1 MREGVPHPPTPPPR
15 LRLLEK
21 GSGDIQPPAPERTPR
36 GYPGGGR
43 EAGGGIL
50 LIAAV
55 ALLVYLNVRPAP
67 TQVRGACLGEYAT
80 SLAGRTQ
87 GQRHN
92 ALKAAR
98 EIDGVVIAPG
108 ATFSYNRTIK
118 AFSSEPGYWKAP
130 VSYGGAM
137 TLAVGGG
144 VCQTSTTL
152 YNAALLAGLEIVERH
167 PHTVLPHYVPPG
179 RDAAVAFPGLDLRV
193 KNPYPF
199 AVRLRA
205 RRDGESLT
213 VKIVGPKP
221 TARTASIRT
230 QLLSVAPATRRISEG
245 GGTFRRTRAAAGCRV
260 LSWRVVTE
268 NGKEVRRERL
278 ADDTYVALDQLLT
291 L

>member
-1 MREGVPHPPTPPPR
+1 MPKSFIDREG
-15 LRLLEK
+15 
-21 GSGDIQPPAPERTPR
+21 
-36 GYPGGGR
+36 
-43 EAGGGIL
+43 AGGSARSYGVIL
-50 LIAAV
+50 LLAAA

-67 TQVRGACLGEYAT
+67 VRAGGAALGEYAT

-98 EIDGVVIAPG
+98 EIDGVVIPPG
-108 ATFSYNRTIK
+108 SVFSYNRKIK
-118 AFSSEPGYWKAP
+118 AFASEPGYWKAP

-193 KNPYPF
+193 KNPYRF

-205 RRDGESLT
+205 RREGESLT
-213 VKIVGPKP
+213 VQVLGPRP
-221 TARTASIRT
+221 TGRTASIRT
-230 QLLSVAPATRRISEG
+230 QLLSVAPPIRRISEG
-245 GGTFRRTRAAAGCRV
+245 GGKFRRTRAAAGCRV
-260 LSWRVVTE
+260 LSWRVVSE
-268 NGKEVRRERL
+268 GGKEVRRERL